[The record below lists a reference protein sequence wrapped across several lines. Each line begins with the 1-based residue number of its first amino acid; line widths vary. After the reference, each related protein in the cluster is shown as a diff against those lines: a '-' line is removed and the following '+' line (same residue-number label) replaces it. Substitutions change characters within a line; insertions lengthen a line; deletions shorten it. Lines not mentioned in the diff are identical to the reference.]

1 MIKIINIK
9 KEERSQILILMAM
22 FFCIV
27 GSSITGASARDT
39 FFLTQFDKSLLPL
52 MFAFVAGL
60 MVIVITIY
68 NRIAANIDLV
78 KTIIFSSIF
87 FCITLFIIRA
97 NLNGFVIPIFYAWI
111 DVIIS
116 ITIFQFWLLAGEIF
130 NSRQAKRLYSIIGI
144 GGSVA
149 GISAGYFMRPFVK
162 EYGAKELLVPTILM
176 IALMA
181 IFASL
186 LNSFRVKKVKSSRD
200 KVKNNSSK
208 TVFDPYLKSI
218 LIMVCAAAIC
228 SRIIEFQFKI
238 TAANTYSSPEQLA
251 AFFGDYYMYLNG
263 TTLLM
268 QLFLTGFILHRFGI
282 LGGLIIMPLGLIIGS
297 VSFLTL
303 ANLSGIFIARLFDQS
318 FKFSI
323 QSASNEMLWTTVPK
337 EKSRK
342 AKPIIDSSIKSIAEG
357 IVGLTI
363 YFIIAQD
370 LLKDDQI
377 YLLSAPVIFIILI
390 WLANNFRIKKKY
402 ILSIEKAINHRHLN
416 ISEIQIDHTDNHF
429 IKTINETLE
438 SDDINQ
444 QLFAVELI
452 KDLEMDQWR
461 QTLNKL
467 LLTDNPILQKQILLL
482 AFNRKSIID
491 KKVLIQLS
499 NQKNE
504 IGALGITFLADDNI
518 REEKKRLYNNINSS
532 DTHISAA
539 SSVAIL
545 RIEPE
550 NKLARK
556 RLDEFLDVK
565 DEDSTAI
572 ALDYLKNSSE
582 LLTRD
587 LLNNLLHHPSTK
599 ISKSALNV
607 SGERLDAFY
616 MKAIISNLENVKC
629 AQDARRVLKNFKEKT
644 VISNLKTELQ
654 NRDINKNLKKGIL
667 YCLSEY
673 SNGEVI
679 KLIKN
684 QINKN
689 DLDMSIAAADALLKI
704 AKRQSHS
711 FPFNEYFF
719 ETVNDFA
726 NQYFRLFCFKL
737 SISNTTSATLIVDQI
752 ANEMEKILYIVL
764 KLVTLSFPNSPIDS
778 HIKNII
784 AGNDEDLPY
793 ILEFFDTTFDKNT
806 RKILMPIV
814 DPESDYKEKSIKK
827 EQKKNPIKKWL
838 KLWSESTNQWKSA
851 ISVDYLLK
859 NENDDLPYINWDSIN
874 ATQIIS
880 EIFIKHKDLNKS
892 IPLEKFQKQTEKTMF
907 TILEKTILLK
917 TVDLF
922 QNIPGELLSQVS
934 QISKARNFAKDE
946 TVFKEGD
953 SGDSMFIVIKGR
965 VAITKGDKEIA
976 SLEKGASL
984 GEMALLDH
992 EERSANAI
1000 AKEDSVLLKINQD
1013 VFYELM
1019 ESNADIMK
1027 QIIKLLTSRIRNVN
1041 ARLEESLK

>member
-1 MIKIINIK
+1 
-9 KEERSQILILMAM
+9 
-22 FFCIV
+22 
-27 GSSITGASARDT
+27 
-39 FFLTQFDKSLLPL
+39 
-52 MFAFVAGL
+52 
-60 MVIVITIY
+60 
-68 NRIAANIDLV
+68 
-78 KTIIFSSIF
+78 
-87 FCITLFIIRA
+87 
-97 NLNGFVIPIFYAWI
+97 
-111 DVIIS
+111 
-116 ITIFQFWLLAGEIF
+116 
-130 NSRQAKRLYSIIGI
+130 
-144 GGSVA
+144 
-149 GISAGYFMRPFVK
+149 
-162 EYGAKELLVPTILM
+162 
-176 IALMA
+176 
-181 IFASL
+181 
-186 LNSFRVKKVKSSRD
+186 
-200 KVKNNSSK
+200 
-208 TVFDPYLKSI
+208 
-218 LIMVCAAAIC
+218 
-228 SRIIEFQFKI
+228 
-238 TAANTYSSPEQLA
+238 
-251 AFFGDYYMYLNG
+251 
-263 TTLLM
+263 M

-323 QSASNEMLWTTVPK
+323 QSASNEMLWTTVPN

-370 LLKDDQI
+370 LLKDNQI

-452 KDLEMDQWR
+452 KDLEMEQWR

-467 LLTDNPILQKQILLL
+467 LLTDNAILQKQILLL
-482 AFNRKSIID
+482 TFNRKSIVD

-607 SGERLDAFY
+607 SGDRLDAFY

-654 NRDINKNLKKGIL
+654 NRDVNKNLKKGIL
-667 YCLSEY
+667 VVKISDKYFRP
-673 SNGEVI
+673 NEVDY
-679 KLIKN
+679 LIGDATKAR
-684 QINKN
+684 QSLGWKPTVDFEELVKIMVEHDIIEAKK
-689 DLDMSIAAADALLKI
+689 DLALLKDNLI
-704 AKRQSHS
+704 
-711 FPFNEYFF
+711 FPTWEH
-719 ETVNDFA
+719 
-726 NQYFRLFCFKL
+726 
-737 SISNTTSATLIVDQI
+737 
-752 ANEMEKILYIVL
+752 
-764 KLVTLSFPNSPIDS
+764 P
-778 HIKNII
+778 
-784 AGNDEDLPY
+784 
-793 ILEFFDTTFDKNT
+793 
-806 RKILMPIV
+806 
-814 DPESDYKEKSIKK
+814 KE
-827 EQKKNPIKKWL
+827 L
-838 KLWSESTNQWKSA
+838 
-851 ISVDYLLK
+851 
-859 NENDDLPYINWDSIN
+859 
-874 ATQIIS
+874 
-880 EIFIKHKDLNKS
+880 
-892 IPLEKFQKQTEKTMF
+892 
-907 TILEKTILLK
+907 
-917 TVDLF
+917 
-922 QNIPGELLSQVS
+922 
-934 QISKARNFAKDE
+934 
-946 TVFKEGD
+946 
-953 SGDSMFIVIKGR
+953 
-965 VAITKGDKEIA
+965 
-976 SLEKGASL
+976 
-984 GEMALLDH
+984 
-992 EERSANAI
+992 
-1000 AKEDSVLLKINQD
+1000 
-1013 VFYELM
+1013 
-1019 ESNADIMK
+1019 
-1027 QIIKLLTSRIRNVN
+1027 
-1041 ARLEESLK
+1041 

>member
-68 NRIAANIDLV
+68 NRIASNIDLV

-87 FCITLFIIRA
+87 FCTTLLIIRA
-97 NLNGFVIPIFYAWI
+97 NLTGFVIPIFYAWI

-149 GISAGYFMRPFVK
+149 GISAGYLMRPFVR
-162 EYGAKELLVPTILM
+162 EYGAKELLLPTILM

-200 KVKNNSSK
+200 KVKTNSSK

-218 LIMVCAAAIC
+218 LIMVCTAAIC

-268 QLFLTGFILHRFGI
+268 QLFLTGFILQRFGI

-337 EKSRK
+337 EKARK

-357 IVGLTI
+357 IIGVTI
-363 YFIIAQD
+363 YFIIAME
-370 LLKDDQI
+370 LLNDNQI

-390 WLANNFRIKKKY
+390 WLLNNFRIKRKY
-402 ILSIEKAINHRHLN
+402 ISSIEKAINHRHLN
-416 ISEIQIDHTDNHF
+416 ISEIQLDHTDNHF
-429 IKTINETLE
+429 IKTITKTLE
-438 SDDINQ
+438 SDDVNQ

-452 KDLEMDQWR
+452 RDLEIVQWR
-461 QTLNKL
+461 QTLNNL

-482 AFNRKSIID
+482 EYDRKNIID
-491 KKVLIQLS
+491 EKVLIQLS

-504 IGALGITFLADDNI
+504 IGALGITFLTDDNI
-518 REEKKRLYNNINSS
+518 KKEKKKLYKNINSS
-532 DTHISAA
+532 DIHISAA

-545 RIEPE
+545 RIDSEST
-550 NKLARK
+550 LARK

-587 LLNNLLHHPSTK
+587 LLNNLLRHPSTK

-654 NRDINKNLKKGIL
+654 NRDINRNLKKGIL

-689 DLDMSIAAADALLKI
+689 DLDISIAAADALLKI

-752 ANEMEKILYIVL
+752 VNEMEKILYIIL

-784 AGNDEDLPY
+784 TGNDEDLPY

-851 ISVDYLLK
+851 ISVDYLMK
-859 NENDDLPYINWDSIN
+859 NKRHDLTGINWDSIN

-880 EIFIKHKDLNKS
+880 EIFKDYEDFDKS
-892 IPLEKFQKQTEKTMF
+892 IPFEKFQKQTEKTMF

-934 QISKARNFAKDE
+934 QISKAKNFAKDE

-953 SGDSMFIVIKGR
+953 FGNSMFIVIKGR

-1027 QIIKLLTSRIRNVN
+1027 QIIRLLTSRIRNAN
-1041 ARLEESLK
+1041 AKLEKSLK

>member
-1 MIKIINIK
+1 
-9 KEERSQILILMAM
+9 
-22 FFCIV
+22 
-27 GSSITGASARDT
+27 
-39 FFLTQFDKSLLPL
+39 
-52 MFAFVAGL
+52 
-60 MVIVITIY
+60 
-68 NRIAANIDLV
+68 
-78 KTIIFSSIF
+78 
-87 FCITLFIIRA
+87 
-97 NLNGFVIPIFYAWI
+97 
-111 DVIIS
+111 
-116 ITIFQFWLLAGEIF
+116 
-130 NSRQAKRLYSIIGI
+130 
-144 GGSVA
+144 
-149 GISAGYFMRPFVK
+149 
-162 EYGAKELLVPTILM
+162 
-176 IALMA
+176 
-181 IFASL
+181 
-186 LNSFRVKKVKSSRD
+186 
-200 KVKNNSSK
+200 
-208 TVFDPYLKSI
+208 
-218 LIMVCAAAIC
+218 
-228 SRIIEFQFKI
+228 
-238 TAANTYSSPEQLA
+238 
-251 AFFGDYYMYLNG
+251 
-263 TTLLM
+263 
-268 QLFLTGFILHRFGI
+268 
-282 LGGLIIMPLGLIIGS
+282 MPLGLIIGS

-342 AKPIIDSSIKSIAEG
+342 VKPIIDSSIKSIAEG

-370 LLKDDQI
+370 FLKDDQI

-402 ILSIEKAINHRHLN
+402 ILSIEKAITHRHLN

-504 IGALGITFLADDNI
+504 IGALGITFFADDKI

-752 ANEMEKILYIVL
+752 ATEMEKILYIVL
-764 KLVTLSFPNSPIDS
+764 KLVTLSFPNSPIERASISLTDVFPELPVMAMILPLFLFLENLPKL
-778 HIKNII
+778 IKEFSTSLTII
-784 AGNDEDLPY
+784 TLSPKA
-793 ILEFFDTTFDKNT
+793 
-806 RKILMPIV
+806 
-814 DPESDYKEKSIKK
+814 
-827 EQKKNPIKKWL
+827 
-838 KLWSESTNQWKSA
+838 
-851 ISVDYLLK
+851 
-859 NENDDLPYINWDSIN
+859 NEG
-874 ATQIIS
+874 AFEIITDAPFLIAS
-880 EIFIKHKDLNKS
+880 EIN
-892 IPLEKFQKQTEKTMF
+892 
-907 TILEKTILLK
+907 
-917 TVDLF
+917 
-922 QNIPGELLSQVS
+922 
-934 QISKARNFAKDE
+934 
-946 TVFKEGD
+946 
-953 SGDSMFIVIKGR
+953 
-965 VAITKGDKEIA
+965 
-976 SLEKGASL
+976 
-984 GEMALLDH
+984 
-992 EERSANAI
+992 
-1000 AKEDSVLLKINQD
+1000 
-1013 VFYELM
+1013 
-1019 ESNADIMK
+1019 
-1027 QIIKLLTSRIRNVN
+1027 
-1041 ARLEESLK
+1041 